1 MNIANKLTLTRVVL
15 IPVYIF
21 TFYKEMYILSIIV
34 FSIASITDYFDGMLA
49 RKKNLIT
56 NFGKIMDPLA
66 DKALVYT
73 AFVLLSPYP
82 VARWMIIVILFR
94 EFLVSG
100 IRIVAASSGK
110 VIAAA
115 FSGKAKTFIQMFAV
129 PFLVLSLKCPLSI
142 PVSILSKVLLYVS
155 LVLTVYSGVEYTMKN
170 IGVFKD

>member
-1 MNIANKLTLTRVVL
+1 MNTPNKLTLIRVLL

-21 TFYKEMYILSIIV
+21 VYLKEMYVLSIIV
-34 FSIASITDYFDGMLA
+34 FSIASITDYFDGQLA
-49 RKKNLIT
+49 RKNNLVT

-82 VARWMIIVILFR
+82 VYRWMIIVILFR

-100 IRIVAASSGK
+100 IRIVAASNGK

-115 FSGKAKTFIQMFAV
+115 FSGKAKTFVQMFAV
-129 PFLVLSLKCPLSI
+129 PFLLLSLACPLSVGI
-142 PVSILSKVLLYVS
+142 DIVSKVLLYAS
-155 LVLTVYSGVEYTMKN
+155 LALTVYSGAEYTIKN